1 MACRVNIDYIGFSKA
16 LKEYIMTLSSFIR
29 ILTVISIFVG
39 GLAIASAN
47 TSPPSDIKLND
58 FIWTHHSSGVRSY
71 NFLDVYQC
79 ALYLPKK
86 HKPVASIRDLEHPVA
101 IRIEILTSMLPDK
114 MPPVW
119 RETIDSEV
127 TGKAF
132 RRFKRGFASLDEG
145 DVLLFVYLPGKATS
159 LFLND
164 KHQFK
169 DPGPGLM
176 EALLEQ
182 WIGSHP
188 ISEDLK
194 QALLKN

>member
-1 MACRVNIDYIGFSKA
+1 
-16 LKEYIMTLSSFIR
+16 MTSFSFIR
-29 ILTVISIFVG
+29 MLTVLSIFWG
-39 GLAIASAN
+39 GSPIAPAN
-47 TSPPSDIKLND
+47 ASPPPNLHLADLT
-58 FIWTHHSSGVRSY
+58 WTHHSSGVRSY
-71 NFLDVYQC
+71 NFVDVYQC
-79 ALYLPKK
+79 ALYLHDKN
-86 HKPVASIRDLEHPVA
+86 KPVASIRDLEHPVA

-119 RETIDSEV
+119 RETIEDEV

-145 DVLLFVYLPGKATS
+145 DVLLFVYMPGEATS
-159 LFLND
+159 LFLNG
-164 KHQFK
+164 KRLFK

-188 ISEDLK
+188 VSEDLK
-194 QALLKN
+194 QALLKS